1 MRGLA
6 HYRLLRCL
14 AQGGE
19 GTTYLALDT
28 RLSRRVVIKRLPV
41 GSAAERTQM
50 LARARR
56 VALLEGPRVVQV
68 LDVVASATDLALV
81 LRYVPG
87 CDLAQLL
94 ALRGSLPLPVAL
106 ALGSDL
112 AAALAAA
119 RQQLLVH
126 GDLKASNVLL
136 GPDGRAVLTDFG
148 VTVRGGQRA
157 AGHSASALT
166 PEHCLGE
173 PLSQQSD
180 FFALGL
186 LLYRMIF
193 GTHPFLRAGGVDRQR
208 LLSGLDQLPPVPGPW
223 SGEVEANLRALL
235 QGLLAPQVEER
246 PRDTRALRQA
256 LQSLRSRLPAPP
268 SLVGQVRQLAREET
282 RESAELEPLPARLLR
297 PPLWARL
304 GDRIRSAWVSAAP
317 GARAMSLGAVGALAA
332 LGLAWLLQP
341 GPCIALAPV
350 RIDAPPALAARLPSP
365 RTFEAQLVSQLR
377 SSGGP
382 LLIVGKVPGSDS
394 RPVLR
399 AQGMRDVCVPQQR
412 LRLDLRC
419 RDGEC
424 DMQLLHDGAVT
435 MRRAQLRLAADSSW
449 TAFRA
454 ALAQLLE
461 TVRVIRR

>member
-19 GTTYLALDT
+19 GMTYLALDT
-28 RLSRRVVIKRLPV
+28 RLSRRVVIKRLQV
-41 GSAAERTQM
+41 ASAAERAQM

-68 LDVVASATDLALV
+68 LDMVASGNDLALV

-94 ALRGSLPLPVAL
+94 ALRGSLSLPEAL

-126 GDLKASNVLL
+126 GDLKAANVLL
-136 GPDGRAVLTDFG
+136 GQDGRAALTDFG
-148 VTVRGGQRA
+148 IAVRGGQLA

-166 PEHCLGE
+166 PEHLLGV

-193 GTHPFLRAGGVDRQR
+193 GAHPFFRGGRLDRQR
-208 LLSGLDQLPPVPGPW
+208 LLSGLDGLPPVPGPW
-223 SGEVEANLRALL
+223 SGEAESSLGALL
-235 QGLLAPQVEER
+235 ERLLAPQADDR

-268 SLVGQVRQLAREET
+268 SLVAQVRQLAREET
-282 RESAELEPLPARLLR
+282 RESVALEPLPARLLR

-304 GDRIRSAWVSAAP
+304 GDRIRSAWVAAAP
-317 GARAMSLGAVGALAA
+317 GARAMSLGAVCAPAA
-332 LGLAWLLQP
+332 LGLAWVLQP

-365 RTFEAQLVSQLR
+365 RAFEAQLVSQLR
-377 SSGGP
+377 SRGGP
-382 LLIVGKVPGSDS
+382 MLIVGDVPGSDS

-399 AQGMRDVCVPQQR
+399 AQGMRDICVPQQR

-419 RDGEC
+419 HDGEC
-424 DMQLLHDGAVT
+424 DLQLLHDGAVT
-435 MRRAQLRLAADSSW
+435 ARRAQLRLAADSGW
-449 TAFRA
+449 NAFRA
-454 ALAQLLE
+454 ALAQLLD
-461 TVRVIRR
+461 TVRVFRR